1 MTDFGTRL
9 KAARKDKKLTQ
20 KALANQLGVEQ
31 STVSNY
37 ENNFRFPIAS
47 ALKDIADQ
55 LEVSVDYLLGRSESE
70 GIKINPEASE
80 EVSGP
85 FLSRSGSG
93 SEDLNDSSKKTDL
106 MALQSKFLER
116 LIQGNYQEAETLVLE
131 HKVPGATLM
140 DYYEV
145 VFAPTLKAAGD
156 LWASGE
162 ISVADEHL
170 ISAGIDRLMARLEL
184 EKNQDYVQTTPY
196 AAVLMLPGAEEHEF
210 PLKMT
215 AEVFKRHG
223 WMTYYLGKS
232 IPVSSLEALFQ
243 KKKVHV
249 LVLSVTLSLHLNSCE
264 SLVRAVRSLALD
276 LQPKIIVGGSAIENE
291 DHALNQLGADY
302 YLPTLQALESALE
315 ELEKGFEST

>member
-9 KAARKDKKLTQ
+9 KAARKHKKMTQ

-70 GIKINPEASE
+70 EIKIRPEASE
-80 EVSGP
+80 EVSGN
-85 FLSRSGSG
+85 FLSNDFRDN
-93 SEDLNDSSKKTDL
+93 DLTV
-106 MALQSKFLER
+106 LQSKFLDL
-116 LIQGNYQEAETLVLE
+116 LIQGKHQEAEKLVLD
-131 HKVPGATLM
+131 HKVPGSTLI
-140 DYYEV
+140 DYFEA
-145 VFAPTLKAAGD
+145 VFEPTLKEVGA

-170 ISAGIDRLMARLEL
+170 ISALIDRVMTRLDMETHY
-184 EKNQDYVQTTPY
+184 DYQASKPY
-196 AAVLMLPGAEEHEF
+196 AAAFMLPGAEEHEF

-215 AEVFKRHG
+215 SEVFKRHG

-249 LVLSVTLSLHLNSCE
+249 LVLSVTLSLHVNSCE
-264 SLVRAVRSLALD
+264 SLIRAVRSMAPE
-276 LQPKIIVGGSAIENE
+276 LQPKIIIGGSAIENE
-291 DHALNQLGADY
+291 DHALKQLGADY
-302 YLPTLQALESALE
+302 YLSTLKALENALE
-315 ELEKGFEST
+315 ALEMQFQNE